1 MLKSALSLNNAC
13 LPISTHPQAFKQL
26 QKLPQITQQRIIR
39 KLDFYCQKDPINYAD
54 KLTDYLL
61 GSFRFRIGNYR
72 VIFDLLENNTLLI
85 LLPINTSHTE
95 IYFSHHRR
103 LHYLL

>member
-1 MLKSALSLNNAC
+1 MPAHQYQLTPK
-13 LPISTHPQAFKQL
+13 AFKQL
-26 QKLPQITQQRIIR
+26 QKLPQTTQQRIIR

-54 KLTDYLL
+54 KLTNYLL

-85 LLPINTSHTE
+85 LLIG
-95 IYFSHHRR
+95 HRR
-103 LHYLL
+103 DIYR